1 MKGKDISKKLA
12 NKASALKGLIEMMR
26 GLDLE
31 KVKGFK
37 DKQSAKPDMEA
48 IMEKAEDN
56 EDNEEDED

>member
-37 DKQSAKPDMEA
+37 DKQSEKPDMEA
-48 IMEKAEDN
+48 IMEKAED
-56 EDNEEDED
+56 EEDEIEE